1 MDFEGAIDELYTA
14 PLDRFVDLRKELS
27 QRAKEAGDWQLS
39 ILVLPLRKPTVAAW
53 AINHAVRS
61 DPSDL
66 REFLRFAEDMR
77 AAQAALD
84 GDAMRALSAE
94 RAGVLSRVEARVR
107 ERAADAGQPLS
118 AAVLEEVRA
127 SLIAAIADPRAQE
140 ALVCGCL
147 TKPLSYAGLGEVDVR
162 QSVAANSA
170 ISAPPRPPKEPPPGL
185 RDASEKRRKTRGKGR
200 GKTRGKA
207 AANAEQPTPPPVEEP
222 VDPSVP
228 EPSMA
233 ARARRRE
240 REEARRK
247 QIEAVRDRLTAA
259 ERDVTAAEL
268 EVAEAEQAAQR
279 AQARVAELERLMER
293 TRADAQRARDAC
305 REAEQERDRAGAARD
320 EVRAELT
327 ALEP

>member
-27 QRAKEAGDWQLS
+27 QRAKDAGDWQLS

-66 REFLRFAEDMR
+66 REFLRFLEDMR

-200 GKTRGKA
+200 GKTGGKA
-207 AANAEQPTPPPVEEP
+207 KAQEPTPPPVEEP

-268 EVAEAEQAAQR
+268 GVAEAEQAAQR
-279 AQARVAELERLMER
+279 AQARVAELERLLER
-293 TRADAQRARDAC
+293 TRDDARLARDAC
-305 REAEQERDRAGAARD
+305 GEAEQERDRAGAARD
-320 EVRAELT
+320 EVRAELS

>member
-61 DPSDL
+61 EPSDL
-66 REFLRFAEDMR
+66 SEFLRFAQGMR
-77 AAQAALD
+77 DAQAALD
-84 GDAMRALSAE
+84 GNAMRALSAE
-94 RAGVLSRVEARVR
+94 REGVLSRVEARVR
-107 ERAADAGQPLS
+107 ERAAEAGQPLS

-170 ISAPPRPPKEPPPGL
+170 ISAPPRPPKAPPPGL
-185 RDASEKRRKTRGKGR
+185 RDASEKRRKTRGR

-207 AANAEQPTPPPVEEP
+207 ATKAEQPAPPPVEEP

-279 AQARVAELERLMER
+279 AQARVAELERLLER
-293 TRADAQRARDAC
+293 TRDDARRAREAC
-305 REAEQERDRAGAARD
+305 GEAERERDRAGAARD
-320 EVRAELT
+320 EVRAELS

>member
-27 QRAKEAGDWQLS
+27 QRAKEAGDRQLS

-66 REFLRFAEDMR
+66 SEFLRFAQDMR
-77 AAQAALD
+77 DAQTALD

-94 RAGVLSRVEARVR
+94 REGVLSRVEARVR
-107 ERAADAGQPLS
+107 ERAAEAGQPLS

-170 ISAPPRPPKEPPPGL
+170 ISAPPRPPKAPPPGL
-185 RDASEKRRKTRGKGR
+185 RDASEKRRKTRGR

-207 AANAEQPTPPPVEEP
+207 AAKAEKPAPPPVEEP

-279 AQARVAELERLMER
+279 AQARVAELERLLER
-293 TRADAQRARDAC
+293 TRDDARRAREAC
-305 REAEQERDRAGAARD
+305 GEAERERDRAGAARD
-320 EVRAELT
+320 EVRAELS

>member
-27 QRAKEAGDWQLS
+27 QRAKDAGDWQLS

-185 RDASEKRRKTRGKGR
+185 RDASEKRRKTRGR

-207 AANAEQPTPPPVEEP
+207 AAKAEQPAPPPVEEP

-279 AQARVAELERLMER
+279 AQARVAELERLLER
-293 TRADAQRARDAC
+293 TRDDARRAREAC
-305 REAEQERDRAGAARD
+305 GEAERERDRAGAARD
-320 EVRAELT
+320 EVRAELS

>member
-66 REFLRFAEDMR
+66 SEFLRFAQDMR
-77 AAQAALD
+77 DAQTALD

-94 RAGVLSRVEARVR
+94 REGVLSRVEARVR
-107 ERAADAGQPLS
+107 EHAAEAGQPLS

-170 ISAPPRPPKEPPPGL
+170 ISAPPRPPKAPPPGL
-185 RDASEKRRKTRGKGR
+185 RDASEKRRKTRGR
-200 GKTRGKA
+200 GKNRGKA
-207 AANAEQPTPPPVEEP
+207 AAKAEQPAPPPVEEP

-279 AQARVAELERLMER
+279 AQARVAELERLLER
-293 TRADAQRARDAC
+293 TRDDARRAREAC
-305 REAEQERDRAGAARD
+305 GEAERERDRAGAARD
-320 EVRAELT
+320 EVRAELS

>member
-200 GKTRGKA
+200 GKTGGKA
-207 AANAEQPTPPPVEEP
+207 KAQEPTPPPVEEP

>member
-66 REFLRFAEDMR
+66 SEFLRFAQDMR
-77 AAQAALD
+77 DAQTALD
-84 GDAMRALSAE
+84 GNAMRALSAE

-107 ERAADAGQPLS
+107 ERAAEAGQPLS

-170 ISAPPRPPKEPPPGL
+170 ISAPPRPPKAPPPGL
-185 RDASEKRRKTRGKGR
+185 RDASEKRRKTRGR

-207 AANAEQPTPPPVEEP
+207 AAKAEQPAPPPVEKP

-279 AQARVAELERLMER
+279 AQARVAELERLLER
-293 TRADAQRARDAC
+293 TRDDARLARDAC
-305 REAEQERDRAGAARD
+305 GEAEQERDRAGAARD
-320 EVRAELT
+320 EVRAELS